1 MNPKMRRLIV
11 PLLLL
16 VSLISPLPAQQA
28 GLEML
33 TTRDGLSQGY
43 IANIYQDNEGFIW
56 FATKNGLNRYDGYHF
71 EVFTHDPY
79 NPHTLSDDRVQ
90 PITEQGEYL
99 ILGTWTAGVN
109 FFHKKT
115 RKVYR
120 LPIDMIL
127 PGITDDFSTVI
138 WAQADEAGNIWA
150 EVNVVSKFRRLCKIT
165 VPPEFWVSPFPDEW
179 QKRIKI
185 ETWPRHV
192 SGEAEISLDK
202 KWVYVPLSD
211 TLFRVDVHNN
221 RFTPLAQINGVG
233 LNFINVDK
241 RGNIWI
247 TWLVDNA
254 VSGLY
259 RLTPG
264 ASFTPTAV
272 PMPPQFN
279 NIRFFTKDRIWVS
292 TYQHNYAFRLDEQG
306 FFDASRP
313 EFPGVFVPEGY
324 CCAISDRSGL
334 VWIGTNGLGIIK
346 LNPRSLQFRHLFP
359 GQSIYGTVVAD
370 RQGNI
375 CTFNNLN
382 QVLLDPK
389 PPRSPGLPFLPA
401 LNGLL
406 DNAKILEDG
415 SGNYWVAGIE
425 RKTWLFNLIKTDA
438 DGRLIRFAVPATTR
452 FQGYLIAAF
461 DERKHPWLSV
471 DSRLIHFDPAVD
483 SFEVFDFQQSLPEM
497 NISTALAQS
506 PDGAWW
512 IGMEKGLVQATPNGH
527 GFQVRAFKNDPS
539 SLNSLRHNTVSCLMP
554 DPADPAILWI
564 GTKGGG
570 LDRLDTRTLQ
580 FSHLTTAEG
589 LPNNVIYGI
598 LSDEAGNLW
607 MSSNKGLICYQPASG
622 RIKNYTREDGVQDNE
637 FNTSAFGKGPSGELL
652 FGGVNG
658 LTVFNPRAMLI
669 DTLAPRTLITGL
681 RINDNDLSWNDTTGV
696 LSGAVEFARKIVV
709 PYSRNNITLDFVAM
723 NFASPAKNRFRYY
736 LEGAEPEWVHE
747 SAEHT
752 ANYLNLSPGTYVFR
766 VKSANSEGLWSE
778 EVTEL
783 KIVVLPPW
791 YRSWAAYLG
800 YALLLG
806 GGVFFFYRFQL
817 NRKLEHAENE
827 RLKELDLV
835 KNRLYTNITHE
846 FRTPLTVILGM
857 TEQMEGEIGNRKL
870 EMDDPAERQV
880 QFLISNFQ
888 SPLSLIRRNGQN
900 LLRLINQV
908 LDLSKLES
916 GNMRLNLVQADWVAF
931 VKYIAESFQSF
942 AAVKNIRLQFHS
954 ETDSL
959 NMAYDPE
966 KIQAIVSNLL
976 SNAIKF
982 TPEGGEVGVNIR
994 TLNDGPQPCCELR
1007 VRDTGIGIPAD
1018 RLEQI
1023 FDRFYQV
1030 DSSATRAGEGSGI
1043 GLALVREL
1051 VKLMGGKISVE
1062 SSPGAGSVFIVT
1074 LPVSDGG
1081 STQTAPMTEFEPP
1094 AFATQPRKMP
1104 RPAPEDPDK
1113 SLVLLVEDND
1123 DVRQYLRQCLAG
1135 EYQLIEAADGQT
1147 GIELALE
1154 RVPDLVISDVMMP
1167 RKDGFELCQ
1176 TLKTDER
1183 SSHIPIVLLTAKTD
1197 VASRIEGLTR
1207 GADDYIAK
1215 PFDRLEL
1222 LARAHNLLDNRRRLQ
1237 ARYGRGFLS
1246 GEPVETPDEVAEVE
1260 DAFLLKL
1267 RGIVEAHLNDAD
1279 FDMDRLSRAVGMSH
1293 SQIFRKLKALTGR
1306 SPSTF
1311 IRSVRLQQ
1319 ARHLLQNTTLSVSE
1333 IAYETGFSSPT
1344 YFSRMFL
1351 EEFGQTPTESR

>member
-1 MNPKMRRLIV
+1 MNRKMRRLIA
-11 PLLLL
+11 LLFLFGGL
-16 VSLISPLPAQQA
+16 NSLLPAQQA

-43 IANIYQDNEGFIW
+43 ISNIYQDKEGFLW

-71 EVFTHDPY
+71 EVFTHDPF
-79 NPHTLSDDRVQ
+79 NPHTLSDDRIQ

-99 ILGTWTAGVN
+99 ILGTWTAGMD

-115 RKVYR
+115 RQVYR
-120 LPIDMIL
+120 LPIDMLL
-127 PGITDDFSTVI
+127 PGITHEFSSVI
-138 WAQADEAGNIWA
+138 WTQADEEGNIWA
-150 EVNVVSKFRRLCKIT
+150 EVNVVTSNFRRLCKIT
-165 VPPEFWVSPFPDEW
+165 VPREFWEAPFPDDW
-179 QKRIKI
+179 QKRLKI
-185 ETWPRHV
+185 ESWPWQIF
-192 SGEAEISLDK
+192 GEAGLSLDG
-202 KWVYVPLSD
+202 KWVYAPLRD
-211 TLFRVDVHNN
+211 TLFQIDVHSN
-221 RFTPLAQINGVG
+221 RLSPIAQINGVG
-233 LNFINVDK
+233 LNFLNVDK

-264 ASFTPTAV
+264 VSFTPTAV

-279 NIRFFTKDRIWVS
+279 NIRFFTKDRVWVS

-313 EFPGVFVPEGY
+313 EFSGVVVPEGY

-346 LNPRSLQFRHLFP
+346 LNPRSRQFQHLFA
-359 GQSIYGTVVAD
+359 GQSVYGTVVAD
-370 RQGNI
+370 GQRNI
-375 CTFNNLN
+375 CTFSNFD
-382 QVLLDPK
+382 QVLLDPQQ
-389 PPRSPGLPFLPA
+389 PRSPGLPFLPSLKG
-401 LNGLL
+401 LNSE
-406 DNAKILEDG
+406 ARILNDG
-415 SGNYWVAGIE
+415 SGNFWVAG
-425 RKTWLFNLIKTDA
+425 LPFGSPVFNLLKTEA
-438 DGRLIRFAVPATTR
+438 TGRLSRFVVPVAKR
-452 FQGYLIAAF
+452 FQGYVVATF
-461 DERKHPWLSV
+461 DERKHPWLSI
-471 DSRLIHFDPAVD
+471 DSRLIHFNPLVD

-512 IGMEKGLVQATPNGH
+512 IGTEKGLVQAKPNAH
-527 GFQVRAFKNDPS
+527 GYKVRAFKNDPS
-539 SLNSLRHNTVSCLMP
+539 SLNSMRHNTVSCLMP
-554 DPADPAILWI
+554 DPTDPAILWI

-598 LSDEAGNLW
+598 LPDDAGNLW
-607 MSSNKGLICYQPASG
+607 LSSNKGLICYQPSSG
-622 RIKNYTREDGVQDNE
+622 RIKNYTKEDGVQDNE
-637 FNTSAFGKGPSGELL
+637 FNTWAYGKAPNGELM
-652 FGGVNG
+652 FGGING
-658 LTVFNPRAMLI
+658 LTVLNPRAMLI
-669 DTLAPRTLITGL
+669 DTAAPRTLITGL
-681 RINDNDLSWNDTTGV
+681 RINDRDLSCNDTTGV
-696 LSGAVEFARKIVV
+696 LSGAVEFAGKIVV
-709 PYSRNNITLDFVAM
+709 PYSRNNITLDFAAM

-752 ANYLNLSPGTYVFR
+752 ANYLNLSPGTYIFR

-791 YRSWAAYLG
+791 YRSWAAYLC

-806 GGVFFFYRFQL
+806 GGAYFFYRFQL

-857 TEQMEGEIGNRKL
+857 TEQMEDEIGNLKL
-870 EMDDPAERQV
+870 GIDDATEGTTP
-880 QFLISNFQ
+880 FSNFK

-916 GNMRLNLVQADWVAF
+916 GNMRLHLVQGDWVAF

-942 AAVKNIRLQFHS
+942 ASVKNIRLQFLS

-982 TPEGGEVGVNIR
+982 TPEGGEVQVLIR
-994 TLNDGPQPCCELR
+994 ALNDDGQPFCELR
-1007 VRDTGIGIPAD
+1007 VRDTGIGIPTD

-1051 VKLMGGKISVE
+1051 VKLMGGKIGVE
-1062 SSPGAGSVFIVT
+1062 SRPGAGSVFTVT

-1081 STQTAPMTEFEPP
+1081 SAAAVPMTEIAPLVP
-1094 AFATQPRKMP
+1094 AAQPRKTP
-1104 RPAPEDPDK
+1104 PPAPDDPDK

-1123 DVRQYLRQCLAG
+1123 DVRLYLQQCLGA
-1135 EYQLIEAADGQT
+1135 EYQVIEAVDGQS
-1147 GIELALE
+1147 GIEMALE

-1183 SSHIPIVLLTAKTD
+1183 SSHIPIVLLTAKAD

-1215 PFDRLEL
+1215 PFERLEL
-1222 LARAHNLLDNRRRLQ
+1222 LARVRNLLDNRRRLL
-1237 ARYGRGFLS
+1237 ARYGRSFLA

-1267 RGIVEAHLNDAD
+1267 RGIVEERMNDAD

-1311 IRSVRLQQ
+1311 IRSVRLHH
-1319 ARHLLQNTTLSVSE
+1319 ARQLLKTTTLSVSE